1 MKKAIPFTFN
11 VVYFAGFAFFLPFI
25 VLYYQQLGFSG
36 AQISLLAGLPP
47 LVTMFFSPFWTS
59 LADSTRR
66 HRLIMSVGL
75 IAAVAVMVLFPF
87 LETFALVML
96 AILAF
101 NVFAAPLTS
110 FADSATMTMLAD
122 EKEMYG
128 RVRVGGTI
136 GWGVAALIAGAL
148 IKAYGL
154 NVAFRG
160 SALMMLLGLIVSQG
174 LSFGAHDETSPQ
186 GPKSGGVRELLSN
199 RHWIL
204 FLALAFLGGIGFS
217 SAAAYFSPYLK
228 ELGGDE
234 LHVGIALLVGT
245 FTELLVFIF
254 GDRLLKSTR
263 SYRLLVLGL
272 VVTGLRALLFAA
284 AGRPILAILVQGLN
298 GFTFPVMWLAG
309 VSYADENAPPG
320 LKSTAQG
327 LFAAMTYG
335 FGAAVGGLMGGFLL
349 QSIGGR
355 ALFLVYGVVILAGV
369 AAISF
374 IENRISVRDVEG
386 RSPGSGQP
394 TPK

>member
-1 MKKAIPFTFN
+1 MKRAIPFTFN

-36 AQISLLAGLPP
+36 AQISLLAGLSP
-47 LVTMFFSPFWTS
+47 LVTLFFSPFWTS
-59 LADSTRR
+59 LADATRR
-66 HRLIMSVGL
+66 HRLIMSAGL
-75 IAAVAVMVLFPF
+75 SAAVVVLVLFPF

-96 AILAF
+96 AILIF
-101 NVFAAPLTS
+101 NVSAAPLTS

-136 GWGVAALIAGAL
+136 GWGVAALVAGAL

-154 NVAFRG
+154 NVAFWG
-160 SALMMLLGLIVSQG
+160 SGLMMFLGLIVSQG
-174 LSFGAHDETSPQ
+174 LSFGGYHETQQP

-217 SAAAYFSPYLK
+217 SAAAFFSPYLK

-245 FTELLVFIF
+245 FTELLVFVF
-254 GDRLLKSTR
+254 GDRLLKR
-263 SYRLLVLGL
+263 IKPYRLLIVGL
-272 VVTGLRALLFAA
+272 VATGIRSLLFAVSGA
-284 AGRPILAILVQGLN
+284 PILAILVQGLN
-298 GFTFPVMWLAG
+298 GFTFPVMWLGG

-349 QSIGGR
+349 ESIGGR
-355 ALFLVYGVVILAGV
+355 ALFLVYGAVLLAGV
-369 AAISF
+369 ALISF
-374 IENRISVRDVEG
+374 IENRL
-386 RSPGSGQP
+386 SGQQAEVRSAGGG
-394 TPK
+394 